1 MHEVNTCDLFP
12 NVRLRCVTTDK
23 FKTGCLSVYLIGGL
37 SRETAAL
44 TALLPR
50 VLRRG
55 SKSHPDLERIAAAL
69 DDLYGARVEPS
80 VRKKGEL
87 HSFGFYAD
95 FPDERYIPGGEGL
108 LEKTAGILGSV
119 LLAPDLRDGLL
130 RADYVD
136 SEKSNLIDD
145 IRAAINDK
153 RGYSIDRLLEEMCAG
168 EAFGVGRIGSEA
180 EAEAITPVALT
191 AHYRNLLSA
200 SRVEIFYCGSASKE
214 RACSAMRS
222 AFSPLPARADAPLPK
237 TNVVLHPPG
246 GSPRRITESLDV
258 SQGKLAIGFRLG
270 KIMEDPDYP
279 AFMVLNSLYGGSAA
293 SKLFRHVRE
302 RLSLCYHV
310 SSMIEKHKGLMIVSS
325 GVEFSQ
331 FGAALGEI
339 LAQLSLIKSGDV
351 SDSELTSAKRYVVTA
366 LKTALDSPGGL
377 DELYFDS
384 AVAAA
389 PYDPA
394 GLCEKV
400 EAVDLGRV
408 VEAASGIEPDAIYFL
423 KNQEERG

>member
-37 SRETAAL
+37 SRETAAM

-55 SKSHPDLERIAAAL
+55 CASYPDLESIAAAL

-95 FPDERYIPGGEGL
+95 FPDERYIPGEEGL
-108 LEKTAGILGSV
+108 LEKTAGMLGSI
-119 LLAPDLRDGLL
+119 LLAPDLHDGLL
-130 RADYVD
+130 RADYVE

-168 EAFGVGRIGSEA
+168 EAFGVSRIGGEA
-180 EAEAITPVALT
+180 EAEAIAPEALT
-191 AHYRNLLSA
+191 AHYRNLLSG

-214 RACSAMRS
+214 QAASAIRS
-222 AFSPLPARADAPLPK
+222 AFTSLPARAGAPLPK
-237 TNVVLHPPG
+237 TDVVLYPPE
-246 GSPRRITESLDV
+246 GSPRRLTESLDV
-258 SQGKLAIGFRLG
+258 TQGKLAVGFRLG
-270 KIMEDPDYP
+270 KAMEEPDYP
-279 AFMVLNSLYGGSAA
+279 AFMVFNSLYGGCAA
-293 SKLFRHVRE
+293 SKLFLNVRE
-302 RLSLCYHV
+302 RLSLCYYV

-325 GVEFSQ
+325 GVDFSK
-331 FGAALGEI
+331 FGAALDEI
-339 LAQLSLIKSGDV
+339 LAQLSLVKSGEV

-366 LKTALDSPGGL
+366 IKTALDSPGGL

-384 AVAAA
+384 AVSAA

-408 VEAASGIEPDAIYFL
+408 VKAASGIEPDTIYFL
-423 KNQEERG
+423 KNA